1 MKRIGII
8 GGLGPE
14 STIEYYKN
22 IINAFKSENED
33 LNYPEIIIYSVNMS
47 QFVGLMRQKKYKE
60 VISLLLN
67 KINALKNAGAEF
79 IAISANTPHLLFDQL
94 QELSEI
100 PLLSIVKA
108 TSQEVVRRK
117 LKRPGLFGTG
127 FTMNSSFYQDTLMT
141 MGIEVMMPDKIDKE
155 LIDNKLFTEIELG
168 IIRDD
173 TRKLYIRIIEKMVA
187 EKHID
192 SLILGCTELPLI
204 LNENTYAGIPMLDTT
219 NIHVDSIVNYCRE
232 IE

>member
-14 STIEYYKN
+14 STIEYYKK
-22 IINAFKSENED
+22 IINAFKSGNGD

-47 QFVGLMRQKKYKE
+47 QFVGLMRQKKYEE
-60 VISLLLN
+60 VIALLLK
-67 KINALKNAGAEF
+67 KINALKNAGADF
-79 IAISANTPHLLFDQL
+79 IAVSANTPHLLFDQL

-108 TSQEVVRRK
+108 TSGEAVRRK

-141 MGIEVMMPDKIDKE
+141 KGIEVIMPDKIDKE

-173 TRKLYIRIIEKMVA
+173 TRKLFIQIIEKMVT
-187 EKHID
+187 EQHID

-204 LNENTYAGIPMLDTT
+204 LNEDSYAGIPMLDTT
-219 NIHVDSIVNYCRE
+219 NIHVDSIVKYCRE